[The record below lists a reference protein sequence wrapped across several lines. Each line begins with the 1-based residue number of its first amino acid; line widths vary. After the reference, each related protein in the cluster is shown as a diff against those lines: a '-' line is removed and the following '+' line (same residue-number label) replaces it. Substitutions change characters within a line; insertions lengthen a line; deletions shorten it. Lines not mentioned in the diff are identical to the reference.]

1 MAQKLEVLQS
11 ITRLSEYVVRILGQN
26 PGQYTL
32 QGTNTYLVGEG
43 RPYTLIDTGEGKSE
57 YIPLLESV
65 LEDDVRRISDNG
77 QGKQQH
83 ISDIIIS
90 HWHPDHVGGIPSV
103 LALLRRLWSAQNPD
117 LPFKPPRLHKFPDA
131 FPPDNRFALI
141 KQAVLPGS
149 YDPSIAGALFH
160 DLKDGQCFPITTRS
174 SLPDDRAKLR
184 VVHSPGHTED
194 SICMVSSVD
203 KVLYTADTVLGQGS
217 TVFENLGTYMSTLRS
232 LLSLREEYV
241 TLYPGHGPVVQ
252 DGAQSI
258 ETYINHRTEREEQIL
273 RVLERPPP
281 EGKDSWSTWDIVS
294 TIYAAYP
301 RNLWESAARGIY
313 QHQEKLTSDGK
324 VRKLG
329 GEGKEAR
336 WELLVESNRRPG
348 F

>member
-11 ITRLSEYVVRILGQN
+11 ITRGDYVICY
-26 PGQYTL
+26 PGFSGPL
-32 QGTNTYLVGEG
+32 RLVIGTNTYLIGEG

-65 LEDDVRRISDNG
+65 LEDDVRRISDNA
-77 QGKQQH
+77 QQH

-90 HWHPDHVGGIPSV
+90 HWHPDHVGGIP
-103 LALLRRLWSAQNPD
+103 
-117 LPFKPPRLHKFPDA
+117 FPDT

-149 YDPSIAGALFH
+149 FEPSITGALFH

-174 SLPDDRAKLR
+174 SLPEDPPKLR

-217 TVFENLGTYMSTLRS
+217 TIFENLGTYMSTLRS

-241 TLYPGHGPVVQ
+241 ILYPGHGPVVQ

-258 ETYINHRTEREEQIL
+258 EAYINHRMEREEQIL

-301 RNLWESAARGIY
+301 RNLWESAARGLMV
-313 QHQEKLTSDGK
+313 KSG
-324 VRKLG
+324 KLG